1 MITSETTSFNDQEH
15 AEELINELIED
26 GHDKDEMQ
34 EFIETHGH
42 KDFVLYYED
51 YTRMGEEY
59 DQETVDSFIEVF
71 DLMDVEHL
79 NDAYMGCYRSG
90 AEFAEYFVSDCYGL
104 PDMPYWVSIDWEET
118 WENLS
123 YDYTESNG
131 YIFSNNW

>member
-1 MITSETTSFNDQEH
+1 MI
-15 AEELINELIED
+15 EEGED
-26 GHDKDEMQ
+26 RDEM
-34 EFIETHGH
+34 EAFIEQHGH
-42 KDFVLYYED
+42 KDFYLYFED
-51 YTRMGEEY
+51 YRQAVKDY

-79 NDAYMGCYRSG
+79 TDAYMGCYRSG

-104 PDMPYWVSIDWEET
+104 PDMPYWVAIDWEET